1 MSCLIATINVS
12 RAKFD
17 MLVLNLMGIHVFEKE
32 WHCLVRI
39 FVIPEKLKW
48 KVNETWLKKYSNCYC
63 HKSNKLT

>member
-39 FVIPEKLKW
+39 FVIPDK
-48 KVNETWLKKYSNCYC
+48 T
-63 HKSNKLT
+63 